1 MKESLGR
8 ILVVLGGLIAFFP
21 VLLIASWSLLD
32 YLMNTTTWMD
42 GGKNGVFIML
52 IFFTFPIG
60 FLISFFGSQ
69 MNKKLDD
76 LPYKVESKKVSRAK
90 NVLVFSLVLLFLGYI
105 SDLPLMLI
113 GLLSSILSY
122 IWYKTE
128 LKKSKTNSDSL
139 TDLSNKSSNIVP

>member
-8 ILVVLGGLIAFFP
+8 ILVVLGGLIAFSP

-32 YLMNTTTWMD
+32 YFLNTTTWMD

-52 IFFTFPIG
+52 IIFTFPIG

-69 MNKKLDD
+69 MNKKHED
-76 LPYKVESKKVSRAK
+76 LPNGVELKKANRAK
-90 NVLVFSLVLLFLGYI
+90 NVLVFSLVLLCLGLV
-105 SDLPLMLI
+105 SDLPFTLI
-113 GLLSSILSY
+113 GLLSSTLSY

-128 LKKSKTNSDSL
+128 LKKSKANSDSL
-139 TDLSNKSSNIVP
+139 KDLSNKSSNIIP